1 MSSKIIASVV
11 AGGLLVG
18 AGFVTSIVS
27 APGAAVAQ
35 EQVAETEGK
44 GFFGRGLAF
53 LGEVLDELVGE
64 GTIEAGDAE
73 AVLNAVEEKAEA
85 KRAELQE
92 LRDQIE
98 GFLEDGVLTED
109 EFSQLPEE
117 NPFANEKFDEAWED
131 GELTKE
137 EIRSLRPHPR
147 RDAFKRGA
155 HFGALLD
162 DGGIDETEWSEIPD
176 DSPLKQIDGIEDYFE
191 DDGLITLDELREI
204 REEHR
209 PFQPM
214 DDTAA

>member
-1 MSSKIIASVV
+1 MLALDRPDGGDVV
-11 AGGLLVG
+11 AGRNL
-18 AGFVTSIVS
+18 
-27 APGAAVAQ
+27 PC
-35 EQVAETEGK
+35 
-44 GFFGRGLAF
+44 FGSSTGQPD
-53 LGEVLDELVGE
+53 GGS
-64 GTIEAGDAE
+64 DAD

-98 GFLEDGVLTED
+98 GFLEDDVLTED

-209 PFQPM
+209 PFQPT